1 MAQDKAKAHK
11 GLAQKHIHSRISY
24 LYQAAT
30 YLANVTHQARAST
43 PYIQN
48 SVMKKSEPSEELQ
61 CAVAAPKAGSDNA
74 LPVLP
79 THHEGGMPKIGSD
92 REREFEGSA
101 LSRQLVVH
109 LQAVSLKSQV
119 RLSATIKHTIC
130 KRCGILL
137 VTGSTSTS
145 HLDNSSR
152 GGRKPWADVLV
163 TTCTA
168 CGSARRFPVGAKRQG
183 RRESR
188 IAKARNFGKQGH
200 QAVRTE
206 NSGQAALP

>member
-30 YLANVTHQARAST
+30 YLANVAHQSRART
-43 PYIQN
+43 PYIEN
-48 SVMKKSEPSEELQ
+48 GIMKQSEPSEELQ
-61 CAVAAPKAGSDNA
+61 CAVAAPKPVSDNA

-79 THHEGGMPKIGSD
+79 TDHEIGMPKIAPDG
-92 REREFEGSA
+92 ERRNEGSA

-109 LQAVSLKSQV
+109 LQAISLKSQV
-119 RLSATIKHTIC
+119 RLSPAMKHTIC
-130 KRCGILL
+130 RRCGILL
-137 VTGSTSTS
+137 VPGSTSTS
-145 HLDNSSR
+145 HLENSSR

-168 CGSARRFPVGAKRQG
+168 CGSAKRFPVGTKRQG

-188 IAKARNFGKQGH
+188 IGKARNMGKQGH
-200 QAVRTE
+200 QAFRIE
-206 NSGQAALP
+206 G